1 MRKSNTQ
8 NMKAKDAVTRKCG
21 LYGRVST
28 LRQAKVEEGGLDTQF
43 SCMEK
48 TVDFENEK
56 AIGETWEIVDRYREE
71 GRSGKDLE
79 RPEFKRLMADVQSGR
94 INTVIVYKID
104 RITRSLR
111 DFYTLWETFEQ
122 YDVQFVSL
130 YEKFD
135 TTTAVGRAMLKLILV
150 FAELEREQTAERTAA
165 TMQHRAEQGLW
176 NGGVRLGYDLDPNNK
191 GVLKVNPDEKEIVIK
206 DFFKKCL
213 ELGSAGKVVQHLA
226 KQGIRRKQYT
236 NRNGKSVGGGPY
248 YKQPVM
254 NVLTDQV
261 YLGKIVHNGQ
271 AYPGQHEAIVE
282 EDLFM
287 QVQDLIRRNS
297 ETRTNALAQEEHVFL
312 LQGLARC
319 GKCGSFMTPKWSSG
333 RGGVRNFYYCCTRQS
348 HSMGTECT
356 TPYVPAGTIEN
367 FVVEQISAWAKDRD
381 EIERAV
387 QAACKFR
394 EIEVTNLTQELS
406 AIRARLRETQAG
418 LSQLV
423 TAIQSGKSFRAV
435 EERMEALEQD
445 RTALEE
451 RINRLELERSSK
463 EQETLSSDVIAE
475 TYCDFP
481 FIVSRLRQDGNL
493 HGLKDLLAC
502 YIAAIDIHQQE
513 EDPSSG
519 HMNIMLFEEELPGW
533 KPHLTQPNGAQEKT
547 LTFQPLTGWNCE
559 RVERLPD

>member
-1 MRKSNTQ
+1 MRKSNAQ

-28 LRQAKVEEGGLDTQF
+28 LRQAMVDDGGLDTQF
-43 SCMEK
+43 SRMEK

-94 INTVIVYKID
+94 INTVVVYKID

-111 DFYTLWETFEQ
+111 DFITLWETFEQ

-130 YEKFD
+130 HEKFD
-135 TTTAVGRAMLKLILV
+135 TTTAVGRAMLKLILI

-191 GVLKVNPDEKEIVIK
+191 GVLKVNPDEKVIVVN

-236 NRNGKSVGGGPY
+236 NRNGKVVGGGPY

-254 NVLTDQV
+254 NVLTDKV
-261 YLGKIVHNGQ
+261 YLGMIVHNGQ

-481 FIVSRLRQDGNL
+481 FIVSRLREDGNL

-502 YIAAIDIHQQE
+502 YIAAIDIHQE
-513 EDPSSG
+513 AEDPSSG

-533 KPHLTQPNGAQEKT
+533 KPHLTQLNGAQEKT

-559 RVERLPD
+559 RVERLPR